1 MRLSKIIVFF
11 LIGTFIAHGVYYYPV
26 LPDPM
31 AVHFNGAGVPDA
43 WAPKRDFFIFEA
55 LILALI
61 VLEFT
66 LLPWIIGKLP
76 LSLINM
82 PNKEYWFADE
92 RRGET
97 IGMIARFFEW
107 FAAAL
112 LALFIAVNQL
122 VFRAN
127 LGGGNL
133 SPNMWLILLAFFVFV
148 AVWLVKFYRQFR
160 MEKI

>member
-1 MRLSKIIVFF
+1 MRLSRIVLFF
-11 LIGTFIAHGVYYYPV
+11 LIGTFVAQAVYYYPV

-31 AVHFNGAGVPDA
+31 ASHFDGAGRPDA
-43 WAPKRDFFIFEA
+43 WMSKRSFFIFEA
-55 LILALI
+55 LILGLI

-66 LLPWIIGKLP
+66 LLPWLIGKMP

-82 PNKEYWFADE
+82 PNKQYWFADE
-92 RRGET
+92 RREET
-97 IGMIARFFEW
+97 LAVIGRFFEW

-112 LALFIAVNQL
+112 LALFTAVNQL

-127 LGGGNL
+127 LDGENL
-133 SPNMWLILLAFFVFV
+133 SSKMWLILLAFFVFV
-148 AVWLVKFYRQFR
+148 AVWLVKFFRQFR